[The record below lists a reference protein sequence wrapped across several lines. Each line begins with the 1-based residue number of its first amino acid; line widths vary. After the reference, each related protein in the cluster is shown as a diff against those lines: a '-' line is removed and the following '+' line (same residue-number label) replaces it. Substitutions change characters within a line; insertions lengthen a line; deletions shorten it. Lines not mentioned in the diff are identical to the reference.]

1 MAMASFR
8 DIPIKQKLVITI
20 VVTTAAALLL
30 AGVGIVVFDTI
41 VFRGYLERDLSALA
55 RIIADNSTAALAFN
69 DPDSAAETLG
79 ALRARTHLVR
89 ACIYRRD
96 GSVLAQLYAP
106 RRDCWMSRRCAAM
119 TNFDSLHRT

>member
-20 VVTTAAALLL
+20 VVTTAVALLL

-41 VFRGYLERDLSALA
+41 VFRRYLERDLSALA
-55 RIIADNSTAALAFN
+55 SIIADNSTAALAFN

-79 ALRARTHLVR
+79 ALRARTHLVK

-96 GSVLAQLYAP
+96 GSVLASYTRQGATAG
-106 RRDCWMSRRCAAM
+106 C
-119 TNFDSLHRT
+119 